1 MAEYNYID
9 DYYKRGKIAIS
20 YRVFDTLVNE
30 ALSKV
35 NGITKSSKMLKKD
48 QRFRLNRP
56 IMTSIHRGIVHV
68 LVTVDVAKGNSLQ
81 KITSNIQEEVNNTL
95 LLATETVPFNVQ
107 VKVEKII

>member
-1 MAEYNYID
+1 MAEYIYID
-9 DYYKRGKIAIS
+9 DYSKRGKIAIS
-20 YRVFDTLVNE
+20 YRVFDALVNE